1 MNGSSSAWS
10 KAGLIVKA
18 SLTQG
23 SAYAAMMVTGGHG
36 VRMQWAVR
44 GQSRVVGRWAGT
56 DLNGPAPGDGYHQL
70 PGGGFTVSGT
80 GDIAPAVPAGG
91 GGGSVTS
98 ALAGTFAGLIAV
110 IVVGTVFI
118 TAEYRPGVHRSP
130 GAGGADL
137 AGTRSTL
144 APVHGVHLGLLAV
157 RSMPDETS
165 GDDAL
170 RASLREIG
178 HADGIAAV
186 RRLSGGVIADAWL
199 ITWADGTSAVGKIV
213 NSAAPDLFRT
223 EADGLAA
230 LRGTGHLATPDV
242 LAVTDRLLLLE
253 ALVPRDDSAG
263 SWEAFARDMAGAH
276 RAVVS
281 DRFGWPC
288 DGYLG
293 RLRQVNTWTANEHE
307 FFAEHRLLRYL
318 TEPPAEQALTADDRR
333 ALERLCARLPEIIP
347 PMPAVL
353 THGDLWT
360 GNLVSQPG
368 GRITVIDPAVSYT
381 WAEVDLSMLWGNARP
396 PASDRFFAVYQELNP
411 SPPGWAERMPVLHLR
426 ELLSSIAHF
435 GPAASYDLGRVRD
448 TLGPFY
454 QR

>member
-1 MNGSSSAWS
+1 
-10 KAGLIVKA
+10 
-18 SLTQG
+18 
-23 SAYAAMMVTGGHG
+23 
-36 VRMQWAVR
+36 
-44 GQSRVVGRWAGT
+44 
-56 DLNGPAPGDGYHQL
+56 
-70 PGGGFTVSGT
+70 
-80 GDIAPAVPAGG
+80 
-91 GGGSVTS
+91 
-98 ALAGTFAGLIAV
+98 
-110 IVVGTVFI
+110 
-118 TAEYRPGVHRSP
+118 
-130 GAGGADL
+130 
-137 AGTRSTL
+137 
-144 APVHGVHLGLLAV
+144 
-157 RSMPDETS
+157 MPDETS

-213 NSAAPDLFRT
+213 NGAAPDLFRT

-230 LRGTGHLATPDV
+230 LRGTRQLATPDV

-253 ALVPRDDSAG
+253 ALVPRHDSAG

-293 RLRQVNTWTANEHE
+293 RLRQVNTWTANGYE

-333 ALERLCARLPEIIP
+333 ALERLCARLPELIP

-368 GRITVIDPAVSYT
+368 GRITVIDPAVSCT

-435 GPAASYDLGRVRD
+435 GPAASYDLGRLRD
-448 TLGPFY
+448 ILGPFY